1 MSYNITIDVDVDYS
15 NIFRTKFYLGTYLLL
30 RMVMLEKHKI
40 GRGFTKSMERAI
52 IIEFRTEIGP

>member
-1 MSYNITIDVDVDYS
+1 
-15 NIFRTKFYLGTYLLL
+15 
-30 RMVMLEKHKI
+30 MVMLEKHKI